1 MTQSYAASFLKQQEI
16 REGFKF
22 YFKQANFRND
32 LLEDHT
38 QLLEALVRPRLRIA
52 IITETWPPEVN
63 GVAFSLAHLCKGLQ
77 QLGHKILLIRPIQK
91 VTYEAFKPNKE
102 CLVRPHKIPKYQ
114 QLQFGWPQYF
124 KVASAIEEFSPQVV
138 HIVTEGPLGLV
149 ALQVAKSKKIPI
161 SSGFHSPFQD
171 LSRFFDLAMLVK
183 PIQKYLRW
191 FHNSTQITCV
201 PSKDT
206 ENALRQFGVTCPLR
220 VVEGGVDV
228 NVFHPQHRSIQLR
241 RKWGVNDVTTV
252 LLYVGRLSPEKEISV
267 LIKSYQ
273 AMLNSGQQVKLVI
286 VGDGPERE
294 HLVKMDEKNQII
306 FTGVLTGKDLASA
319 YASADVFIFPSQVET
334 FGNVVLEAMASG
346 LPIVAYDYACANL
359 HVSHGTM
366 GWLIPL
372 GSVDKFMLQIY
383 QLPEKSVLNEMGQ
396 QARTKVQT
404 VSWQRP
410 VQQFEDA
417 LYDATKE
424 NVMTA

>member
-1 MTQSYAASFLKQQEI
+1 
-16 REGFKF
+16 
-22 YFKQANFRND
+22 
-32 LLEDHT
+32 
-38 QLLEALVRPRLRIA
+38 
-52 IITETWPPEVN
+52 
-63 GVAFSLAHLCKGLQ
+63 
-77 QLGHKILLIRPIQK
+77 
-91 VTYEAFKPNKE
+91 
-102 CLVRPHKIPKYQ
+102 
-114 QLQFGWPQYF
+114 
-124 KVASAIEEFSPQVV
+124 
-138 HIVTEGPLGLV
+138 
-149 ALQVAKSKKIPI
+149 
-161 SSGFHSPFQD
+161 
-171 LSRFFDLAMLVK
+171 
-183 PIQKYLRW
+183 
-191 FHNSTQITCV
+191 
-201 PSKDT
+201 
-206 ENALRQFGVTCPLR
+206 
-220 VVEGGVDV
+220 
-228 NVFHPQHRSIQLR
+228 
-241 RKWGVNDVTTV
+241 VNDVTTV